1 MMSGVGLIVKIERLA
16 LWPPCVVI
24 NYTDRSMGPS
34 DTKMWSFSG
43 SNLKL
48 TVSPQP
54 VRVAHQEE
62 IQEASDGHEIS
73 ANALF
78 KRCMWAERYPKEKLT
93 EAKEKNTNEPKK
105 MNLGTAEESVWQ
117 SLLVEV
123 VNENGKQLKGSIRN
137 DDGNPLGWWVLI
149 THGFHARDFIQAG
162 SDTDID
168 EYKTNVDVIV
178 DEDVAWDMTLAALS
192 LKFHMYTMQTDRL
205 METLELVQNTMPSE
219 QQLDVIRGLMASY
232 LRENRIDVVK
242 YGVKRLADVYNEYAL
257 LVNQIVFGSPSP
269 SAMFCLI
276 LGSVSVTFANGGR
289 SLPETVPGQ
298 KWFGEGDYKI
308 TDDPFKIRGQAYADA
323 VLKAAVPLVIAAVQ
337 NLAVLGKYS
346 SVFSADLS
354 RISSTSA
361 GDQTGFGDDDNQADF
376 SSLVLIGLSQAYL
389 CVFTFSIICVTEASY
404 RVDGTPLGSLREKLK
419 EKLGND
425 TAHILGRLVVVLLF
439 LLECGIPVVVNLLIY
454 AVPNE
459 ILAPS
464 AGFVLFFATFFI
476 RFLAEPIALATAWK
490 RCNLCFVVQILSA
503 FISYLLFFFTCD
515 MKRLGEAMESLKTTM
530 KDQLNNVMYLFIFG
544 AAFGF
549 TVYALVHSAS
559 AATDEDETLNSTAA
573 NSTTNATLR
582 G

>member
-1 MMSGVGLIVKIERLA
+1 
-16 LWPPCVVI
+16 
-24 NYTDRSMGPS
+24 
-34 DTKMWSFSG
+34 
-43 SNLKL
+43 
-48 TVSPQP
+48 
-54 VRVAHQEE
+54 
-62 IQEASDGHEIS
+62 
-73 ANALF
+73 
-78 KRCMWAERYPKEKLT
+78 MWAERYPKEKLT

-149 THGFHARDFIQAG
+149 THGFHTRNFVQAG
-162 SDTDID
+162 SGTGSDK
-168 EYKTNVDVIV
+168 YKTNVDVIV

-192 LKFHMYTMQTDRL
+192 LKFHMYTRQTDR
-205 METLELVQNTMPSE
+205 
-219 QQLDVIRGLMASY
+219 
-232 LRENRIDVVK
+232 IDVAK
-242 YGVKRLADVYNEYAL
+242 YGVKRLVDVHNEYAL
-257 LVNQIVFGSPSP
+257 LVNQIVLSSPSP
-269 SAMFCLI
+269 SKMFCLI
-276 LGSVSVTFANGGR
+276 LGSVSVTFSNGGR

-425 TAHILGRLVVVLLF
+425 TAHILGRLIVVLLF
-439 LLECGIPVVVNLLIY
+439 LLE
-454 AVPNE
+454 
-459 ILAPS
+459 
-464 AGFVLFFATFFI
+464 
-476 RFLAEPIALATAWK
+476 
-490 RCNLCFVVQILSA
+490 
-503 FISYLLFFFTCD
+503 
-515 MKRLGEAMESLKTTM
+515 
-530 KDQLNNVMYLFIFG
+530 
-544 AAFGF
+544 
-549 TVYALVHSAS
+549 
-559 AATDEDETLNSTAA
+559 
-573 NSTTNATLR
+573 
-582 G
+582 